1 MKTII
6 MAGGKGTRISSI
18 SAEIPKAMLP
28 IAGKPVLQ
36 HQLECLAG
44 QGYRDIL
51 IVTGHL
57 GEAIHDYFG
66 NGKTFGVCIEYY
78 HEEKPLGTAGSL
90 IGLKDRLTEDFLLIN
105 GDLLFDV
112 DLKRFEAFHHSKK
125 ALATLFAHPNDHPF
139 DSEIIIVDSDSR
151 VTGWLDRTN
160 RSGSYKNLVNA
171 GIHILSPRLFSGK
184 EKVDKLNLDRDLLI
198 ASLSSGKIFAYNS
211 PEYVKDMGT
220 PKRYEEVCNDYCSGK
235 VVARNLRNKQK
246 AIFLDRD
253 GTINEYKGL
262 VTKPELL
269 SLIEGSAQAI
279 AQINNSGYLAIL
291 ITNQPVI
298 ARGDCTF
305 AQLGEIHNRL
315 EYLLGEQGAYLDA
328 IYFCPHHPDKGFDGE
343 RIEYKI
349 DCDCRKPKPGMI
361 LQAAQD
367 FNIDLKQSFMVG
379 DDVKDVLAGQAA
391 GCQTAFLLS
400 GKPAHGPVQSPVY
413 KDLPE
418 FVENIMK
425 REGRTTC

>member
-1 MKTII
+1 MKTVI
-6 MAGGKGTRISSI
+6 MAGGKGTRISPVSV
-18 SAEIPKAMLP
+18 EIPKSMLP
-28 IAGKPVLQ
+28 IAGKPVLE

-44 QGYRDIL
+44 QGYRDIV

-57 GEAIHDYFG
+57 GEAIHEYFG
-66 NGKTFGVCIEYY
+66 NGSRFGVSIEYY

-90 IGLKDRLTEDFLLIN
+90 VALKDRLTEDFLLIN

-125 ALATLFAHPNDHPF
+125 ALATLFTHPNDHPF
-139 DSEIIIVDSDSR
+139 DSELIIADKDSR
-151 VTGWLDRTN
+151 ITGWLGRAN
-160 RSGSYKNLVNA
+160 REDAYKNLVNA
-171 GIHILSPRLFSGK
+171 GIHMISPELLSEK
-184 EKVDKLNLDRDLLI
+184 EKVGKLNLDRDLLTP
-198 ASLSSGKIFAYNS
+198 SLPTGKIFSYNS

-262 VTKPELL
+262 VTKPEYLN
-269 SLIEGSAQAI
+269 LIEGSAQAI
-279 AQINNSGYLAIL
+279 AKINRSGYLAIL

-298 ARGDCTF
+298 ARGICSL
-305 AQLGEIHNRL
+305 AGLEQIHNRL
-315 EYLLGEQGAYLDA
+315 EFLLGEQGAYLDA
-328 IYFCPHHPDKGFDGE
+328 IYFCPHHPDKGFEGE
-343 RIEYKI
+343 RVEYKI
-349 DCDCRKPKPGMI
+349 DCSCRKPKPGML
-361 LQAAQD
+361 LQAARD
-367 FNIDLKQSFMVG
+367 FNVDLEQSYMVG
-379 DDVKDVLAGQAA
+379 DDVKDMLAGQAA

-400 GKPAHGPVQSPVY
+400 GKPAHEPTPSPVY
-413 KDLPE
+413 KNLSE

-425 REGRTTC
+425 LEGRITC